1 MTLTGGFPANLN
13 SVDSDLCL
21 IAGAAS
27 RTDDGVITKLPSMPA
42 PSPLRVVGRPR
53 RLTLDTLLDAAI
65 EGGLADLNMKELA
78 GRLGVGIATLYR
90 YVENRDTL
98 VRLATGR
105 QAGRHAP
112 PDTGQH
118 WTELTR
124 AFADAMFVSLGGN
137 AQLVI
142 GFIEAQWGIAV
153 EMEFVDAFLGAMT
166 KRGFEDEEA
175 MRLYRQ
181 VGQVVIGAAA
191 VGGHF
196 AALSNRDTDQGR
208 ELKRA
213 LKAWE
218 PDELPHLRRAARD
231 YSNQIAPC
239 DIGPSIDAILNETA
253 RLRGET
259 L

>member
-1 MTLTGGFPANLN
+1 VT
-13 SVDSDLCL
+13 V
-21 IAGAAS
+21 
-27 RTDDGVITKLPSMPA
+27 MP
-42 PSPLRVVGRPR
+42 PPVPLRVVGRPR
-53 RLTLDTLLDAAI
+53 RLTLDRLLDAAI
-65 EGGLADLNMKELA
+65 EGGLSDLNMKDLA
-78 GRLGVGIATLYR
+78 ARLGVGIATLYR

-118 WTELTR
+118 WAQLAR
-124 AFADAMFVSLGGN
+124 SFADALFVSLGGN

-166 KRGFEDEEA
+166 ARGFEEEEA

-181 VGQVVIGAAA
+181 IGQVVIGAAA

-213 LKAWE
+213 LNAWD
-218 PDELPHLRRAARD
+218 PDELPHLRRAAHA
-231 YSNQIAPC
+231 YSDEMASC
-239 DIGPSIDAILNETA
+239 DIGPAIDAILNDTA
-253 RLRGET
+253 RRRGET